1 MNLSYKIYLSTIFL
15 LFISLLANGQN
26 SNRNAKGLFSKPVIK
41 GNVIDSNNELPLE
54 FATVTLMNAADSSV
68 VTGGITDE
76 KGSFLI
82 ESRPG
87 NYIVKIEFISY
98 KNQYRDNIK
107 LGKNNPKAD
116 LGTIS
121 LSPDANLL
129 NTVEVRAEKSQL
141 NIALDKKVFNVGK
154 DLANRGGSATD
165 VLDNVPSVS
174 VDIEGNIALRGSGN
188 VRILI
193 NGKPSGLVSGNT
205 NGLKSI
211 PASSIDRIEVITNPS
226 ARYEAEGMSGII
238 NIILRKEQQKGL
250 NGSFDLTLGY
260 PTQYGAAINMN
271 YRRKN
276 LNFFTNIGINQQ
288 EGPGGGYE
296 NREFTTG
303 DTTEITR
310 QERDHLRGG
319 LTRNIRLGADYFI
332 NDKNILT
339 TSFLWSVSDQNNIT
353 DLKYEDFINSIN
365 NPIGISRREDNEE
378 EDEVELEY
386 AMTYRKIFSKEGHEL
401 TTDLRYQDNS
411 EIELSDYVQSYFN
424 KEDLPSGQ
432 ANDFQQSSNDEG
444 ERQTIFQMD
453 YVHPFSKEKK
463 FETGIR
469 SSFRRIKNNY
479 KVEELDLN
487 EEWQALIGL
496 TNEFSYNE
504 DIYAAYASYGDKI
517 GKFSYQGGLRME
529 YTDILTK
536 SKETNE
542 EIPKSYINFFPSVN
556 LSYDLPKSNAIQLS
570 YSRRI
575 VRPRFRLLNPFSS
588 FSDDRN
594 LRVGNPDL
602 DPEFTDSYELGH
614 IKYWDKG
621 SLASAI
627 FYRYSTDVIDRIRE
641 VNENDGTTISRPQN
655 LATRNEYGFEF
666 VASYN
671 PTKRIR
677 INGDVNFLRS
687 ITDGSSQGQDFN
699 ADTYTMSGRIM
710 TKLTILKSVDSQIS
724 YNYRAPRKTTQ
735 GTRNSIHSMDVAL
748 SKDVLKNNGTITFSI
763 RDLFNSRK
771 WIYTTEL
778 ENLYA
783 DGEFQWRARSLVL
796 TFNYR
801 LNQKK
806 QRGRG
811 GRGRGGSGGGEGF

>member
-1 MNLSYKIYLSTIFL
+1 
-15 LFISLLANGQN
+15 
-26 SNRNAKGLFSKPVIK
+26 
-41 GNVIDSNNELPLE
+41 
-54 FATVTLMNAADSSV
+54 
-68 VTGGITDE
+68 
-76 KGSFLI
+76 
-82 ESRPG
+82 
-87 NYIVKIEFISY
+87 
-98 KNQYRDNIK
+98 
-107 LGKNNPKAD
+107 
-116 LGTIS
+116 
-121 LSPDANLL
+121 
-129 NTVEVRAEKSQL
+129 
-141 NIALDKKVFNVGK
+141 
-154 DLANRGGSATD
+154 
-165 VLDNVPSVS
+165 
-174 VDIEGNIALRGSGN
+174 
-188 VRILI
+188 
-193 NGKPSGLVSGNT
+193 
-205 NGLKSI
+205 
-211 PASSIDRIEVITNPS
+211 
-226 ARYEAEGMSGII
+226 
-238 NIILRKEQQKGL
+238 
-250 NGSFDLTLGY
+250 
-260 PTQYGAAINMN
+260 
-271 YRRKN
+271 
-276 LNFFTNIGINQQ
+276 
-288 EGPGGGYE
+288 
-296 NREFTTG
+296 
-303 DTTEITR
+303 
-310 QERDHLRGG
+310 
-319 LTRNIRLGADYFI
+319 
-332 NDKNILT
+332 
-339 TSFLWSVSDQNNIT
+339 
-353 DLKYEDFINSIN
+353 
-365 NPIGISRREDNEE
+365 
-378 EDEVELEY
+378 
-386 AMTYRKIFSKEGHEL
+386 
-401 TTDLRYQDNS
+401 
-411 EIELSDYVQSYFN
+411 DYVQSYFN